1 MKKPTIASEFRAR
14 LKTLWFVVKYCIA
27 LFLAVWAWQI
37 YRVFDLWLHPLA
49 QRDLG
54 HGVKVEVLIDRRPS
68 DLFPVVGLLSVSY
81 VDGIT
86 ARFSF
91 GEGVFI
97 ERSYDLLSDIQ
108 LEDLHAEETATE
120 KSVYLG
126 ASELRGVS
134 ILKRQGGTP

>member
-1 MKKPTIASEFRAR
+1 M
-14 LKTLWFVVKYCIA
+14 LWFVVKYCIA

-37 YRVFDLWLHPLA
+37 YRVLDLWLHPMA

-54 HGVKVEVLIDRRPS
+54 HGVKVEVWKDRHS
-68 DLFPVVGLLSVSY
+68 FDLYPIVGLVDIGF

-108 LEDLHAEETATE
+108 LEDLNAQESATE

-126 ASELRGVS
+126 GSELDGVS
-134 ILKRQGGTP
+134 ILKRADGKP